1 MLISTKYQIKITDGE
16 REGEVKEGGE
26 REREQTENERE
37 KRRENREME
46 SERAGTTARTQRLSK
61 VLIRM

>member
-26 REREQTENERE
+26 RDKQEEEEEEAERGGGWRITGRWEVDSRPDI
-37 KRRENREME
+37 
-46 SERAGTTARTQRLSK
+46 SPG
-61 VLIRM
+61 

>member
-26 REREQTENERE
+26 REREQTENERKE
-37 KRRENREME
+37 KRK
-46 SERAGTTARTQRLSK
+46 QRDGE
-61 VLIRM
+61 